1 MYLFL
6 IIFYRNREKSFNI
19 YQILYYLNVPM
30 RKEQTRLMEN
40 YFEQFLRLTIIY
52 TVTKYKK

>member
-6 IIFYRNREKSFNI
+6 IIFYRNRAKWFNI

-30 RKEQTRLMEN
+30 RKEQTRLME
-40 YFEQFLRLTIIY
+40 TILNNSY
-52 TVTKYKK
+52 D